1 MNLSLDTSVLG
12 TMFSSSYHQT
22 VLMSVTIVQYVQ
34 FHILFA
40 LLTGSVDY
48 VDDLFCLFM
57 HIVKS
62 GMQ

>member
-1 MNLSLDTSVLG
+1 
-12 TMFSSSYHQT
+12 MFSSSYHQT

-40 LLTGSVDY
+40 LLTGSVVY